1 MQRRTF
7 LEAGVGAVGAA
18 LTLGTVSG
26 QEEPAFEPLSSLDIP
41 GATEVVVHPNQEIVY
56 VAVGDGIAAVDI
68 AANQPEIVAE
78 DRELETD
85 DGLTMAELWDC
96 WLWEDRLILAGPANG
111 GSAGRGFGLYDISTP
126 ESPERLTIYESDTF
140 VHNSSFDD
148 GVVYLTGSGLPDQPL
163 VMVDVSDDDPTEVG
177 RFSISDADEAWG
189 DVSPL
194 RRDLHDVHVHDGI
207 AYMAHWDAGT
217 WLVDVSDPTDPEV
230 LSSVGEYSATELSE
244 ATERETAI
252 GRIVP
257 PGNDHV
263 TTVDDDATVLAVGE
277 EAWAVSLD
285 DERQGGAGGVR
296 LYDISDRTNPQEL
309 AKIEP
314 PESHGQTQTEWF
326 TTAHNLDIDGD
337 RLLTSWYFG
346 GVKIH
351 DISDPANP
359 EEIAWW
365 RDPTAAAFWTVQS
378 AGDTIVASSI
388 NIQSKIGAGPNAT
401 RDALFVFPNQ
411 AGTQP
416 DAPSLTDPDTDSSND
431 DPDDDNANP
440 DGDNDGNSADGSA
453 DDRTDDSEEG
463 SDDDGPGF
471 GIGAA
476 ALGAVGAGYALSRRQ
491 GDEE

>member
-1 MQRRTF
+1 
-7 LEAGVGAVGAA
+7 
-18 LTLGTVSG
+18 
-26 QEEPAFEPLSSLDIP
+26 
-41 GATEVVVHPNQEIVY
+41 
-56 VAVGDGIAAVDI
+56 
-68 AANQPEIVAE
+68 
-78 DRELETD
+78 
-85 DGLTMAELWDC
+85 
-96 WLWEDRLILAGPANG
+96 
-111 GSAGRGFGLYDISTP
+111 
-126 ESPERLTIYESDTF
+126 
-140 VHNSSFDD
+140 
-148 GVVYLTGSGLPDQPL
+148 
-163 VMVDVSDDDPTEVG
+163 
-177 RFSISDADEAWG
+177 
-189 DVSPL
+189 
-194 RRDLHDVHVHDGI
+194 VHDGI

-244 ATERETAI
+244 ATERETTI

-277 EAWAVSLD
+277 EAWAVPVD
-285 DERQGGAGGVR
+285 DGRQGGAGGVR

-309 AKIEP
+309 SKIEP

-337 RLLTSWYFG
+337 RLMTSWYFG

-378 AGDTIVASSI
+378 AGDTIVASST

-416 DAPSLTDPDTDSSND
+416 DAPSLTDPGADNSSD
-431 DPDDDNANP
+431 DPDDDNTNP
-440 DGDNDGNSADGSA
+440 DGNSADGSA
-453 DDRTDDSEEG
+453 DDETDDSEEG

-476 ALGAVGAGYALSRRQ
+476 ALGAAGAGYALSRRQ